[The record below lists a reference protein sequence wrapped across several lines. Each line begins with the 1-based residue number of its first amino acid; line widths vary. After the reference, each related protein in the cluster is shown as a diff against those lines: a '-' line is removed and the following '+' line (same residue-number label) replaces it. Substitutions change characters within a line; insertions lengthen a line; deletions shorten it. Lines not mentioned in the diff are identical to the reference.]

1 MACSKRRSNTPKK
14 FQHLATNKRIL
25 AEFGCYSAWTSELT
39 VFFSGCY
46 RHGAGRGSSVVEQ
59 PIRNRQVASSTLA
72 LGSSIPRQKRG
83 LRIWAAAA
91 IHTASFCCSCSRL
104 RSLYKRGDSRPD
116 SWINSFSAAI
126 SRSALNTAMP
136 SRPSPR
142 RAGGAEVLCD
152 CRHRESFLQTS
163 VGFREGGNS

>member
-1 MACSKRRSNTPKK
+1 
-14 FQHLATNKRIL
+14 
-25 AEFGCYSAWTSELT
+25 
-39 VFFSGCY
+39 
-46 RHGAGRGSSVVEQ
+46 
-59 PIRNRQVASSTLA
+59 
-72 LGSSIPRQKRG
+72 
-83 LRIWAAAA
+83 
-91 IHTASFCCSCSRL
+91 L

>member
-1 MACSKRRSNTPKK
+1 M
-14 FQHLATNKRIL
+14 
-25 AEFGCYSAWTSELT
+25 
-39 VFFSGCY
+39 
-46 RHGAGRGSSVVEQ
+46 VEQ

-91 IHTASFCCSCSRL
+91 IDYLFLLFWLPLAFFVQKWRL
-104 RSLYKRGDSRPD
+104 QAGFLD
-116 SWINSFSAAI
+116 NSFSAAI
-126 SRSALNTAMP
+126 WRSALNTAMP

-142 RAGGAEVLCD
+142 RADGAEVLRD

-163 VGFREGGNS
+163 VSFREGGNS